1 MDVSNCKSG
10 TSSTNVTNVS
20 SVQEF
25 AGAKTECVEEGT
37 EVAVSIVLSV
47 SGMASRSDE
56 PLGAAC
62 LSQVGAAPAAVATV
76 PTVR

>member
-1 MDVSNCKSG
+1 VDVSNCKSG
-10 TSSTNVTNVS
+10 TSSTNVS
-20 SVQEF
+20 SVREF